1 MKNRLPRA
9 GFTLVETLVTLGII
23 SGVLLLVGLMGR
35 DVFAFRSGLSD
46 ALSTQSDAR
55 RVLRP
60 FSDEVRAASYSEAG
74 AYPLAE
80 TSTSSVTF
88 FSDVDRDGVAERVRY
103 FLEGG
108 TFRRSVAEP
117 SGNPAVYGAAATTT
131 LVSGVL
137 ASTTIFWYYGAGYD
151 GATSSPA
158 LAFPVS
164 PSEARAVRV
173 WLRVDGDLARAP
185 GPADLTTVST
195 VRNLRGLGSSQ

>member
-1 MKNRLPRA
+1 MRKHSPRS
-9 GFTLVETLVTLGII
+9 GFTLVETLVALGII
-23 SGVLLLVGLMGR
+23 SGALLLVGLMGR

-60 FSDEVRAASYSEAG
+60 FSDEVRAAAYSEAG
-74 AYPLAE
+74 SYPIAE
-80 TSTSSVTF
+80 TATSSFAF

-103 FLEGG
+103 FLDGG
-108 TFRRSVAEP
+108 ALKRSVAEP
-117 SGNPAVYGAAATTT
+117 SGSPAVYGAAATTT
-131 LVSGVL
+131 LISGVL
-137 ASTTIFWYYGAGYD
+137 ASTTVFWYYGAGYD

-173 WLRVDGDLARAP
+173 WLRVDGDPARAP

-195 VRNLRGLGSSQ
+195 VRNLRGLGAAQ